1 MKDENT
7 PTKKNLGKHHPSR
20 GNTGST
26 AFKIRD
32 KSEWPLDWRSWPEQA
47 TQKQQSE
54 TQGLEKKQRKLSLFA
69 NGMIIYVENPTV
81 CRQINGNNNTV
92 QQNFWKCDEPTN
104 DNRFSLH

>member
-1 MKDENT
+1 MEILEALRLKSGTRLNGHWT
-7 PTKKNLGKHHPSR
+7 GGPGQNKQPQKK
-20 GNTGST
+20 
-26 AFKIRD
+26 
-32 KSEWPLDWRSWPEQA
+32 
-47 TQKQQSE
+47 QSE